1 MKCVL
6 ISICLLFLSTTLYG
20 QRIFQGDTVKFLDG
34 NKVILC
40 NGDNVE
46 VAVLFS
52 ENIEKNH
59 TFWITIS
66 NSTSYDINF
75 DPSNIKVVYVKKGEK
90 EEHEVF
96 TYEQYLKRKKRQ
108 LFWFGPSNI
117 EQVSHTQGQSK
128 IKDEHGMEVASVE
141 SHVTT
146 QVYTGAHDKAVS
158 NVENKLRANYLKK
171 TTIFANGTV
180 SGMVVAKNPKVD
192 NLVVRIPINN
202 NMYVFN
208 LSQE

>member
-6 ISICLLFLSTTLYG
+6 ICISLLFLSTTLYG
-20 QRIFQGDTVKFLDG
+20 QKVFQGDTVKFLDG

-40 NGDNVE
+40 NGDNVD

-59 TFWITIS
+59 VIWITIT
-66 NSTSYDINF
+66 NSTSHDINF
-75 DPSNIKVVYVKKGEK
+75 DPSNIKVVYTKKGNIEVQK
-90 EEHEVF
+90 VF

-117 EQVSHTQGQSK
+117 EPISQIQVQSM
-128 IKDEHGMEVASVE
+128 II
-141 SHVTT
+141 TT

-158 NVENKLRANYLKK
+158 DIEDKLRAYYLKK

-180 SGMVVAKNPKVD
+180 SGMVVAKNPKID
-192 NLVVRIPINN
+192 NFFIRIPINN